1 MDRPNRKKF
10 YKKKEKFIFVSNLK
24 IGEKVTKKDIASFR
38 PSLGIEVK
46 YYSKI
51 IGKN

>member
-1 MDRPNRKKF
+1 MT
-10 YKKKEKFIFVSNLK
+10 S
-24 IGEKVTKKDIASFR
+24 EKVTKKDIASFR

-51 IGKN
+51 IGKKLIKNAKYGQPVKHNFFKN